1 MSLIYNKFKL
11 SSYQNLLRNARAD
24 SPIAITVYLE
34 HRLYLRLLDEIVGDS
49 SDPAKYILAM
59 VEKERFAVELEVY
72 EMMEKLRDY
81 LVEARFGQKLR
92 EEVILQ
98 VQSAMGYYNRFK
110 QMTHRQQAAFVAEHA
125 ELSKEEFL
133 KTLQS
138 EANLPSLTIGDHF
151 FTYLYTKKQRIMTA
165 MTSVLA
171 KEIGLCDNFNIEPD
185 TLDFFRIKI
194 TENISAVPDPRNFLI
209 NELIL
214 LMLAAPQYADRAF
227 SQLLLRVSGISIES
241 NTPLL
246 QGIAA
251 QMVTLCCTLC
261 ERINGSEVFAF
272 NESSVAPEVQDYLV
286 TQRKQAFNDLLV
298 TVATL
303 ISQLVATSSKATKFF
318 TNKRN
323 SASIQNT
330 AKVASILDERKS
342 PDLLFINGLYGFVKL
357 HELFGYFNV
366 GYLPSTEKANHH
378 LALLHQCGEKLK
390 AAIAKEFYS
399 YTLFNVSREGLEEEQ
414 SNLVAILKESLFCTD
429 NSAKELVETTQVFLA
444 QEGLRLMARI

>member
-138 EANLPSLTIGDHF
+138 EANLPSLTIGDDF
-151 FTYLYTKKQRIMTA
+151 FTYLYTKK
-165 MTSVLA
+165 
-171 KEIGLCDNFNIEPD
+171 
-185 TLDFFRIKI
+185 IK
-194 TENISAVPDPRNFLI
+194 R
-209 NELIL
+209 
-214 LMLAAPQYADRAF
+214 
-227 SQLLLRVSGISIES
+227 
-241 NTPLL
+241 
-246 QGIAA
+246 
-251 QMVTLCCTLC
+251 
-261 ERINGSEVFAF
+261 
-272 NESSVAPEVQDYLV
+272 
-286 TQRKQAFNDLLV
+286 
-298 TVATL
+298 
-303 ISQLVATSSKATKFF
+303 
-318 TNKRN
+318 
-323 SASIQNT
+323 
-330 AKVASILDERKS
+330 ERK
-342 PDLLFINGLYGFVKL
+342 
-357 HELFGYFNV
+357 
-366 GYLPSTEKANHH
+366 
-378 LALLHQCGEKLK
+378 
-390 AAIAKEFYS
+390 
-399 YTLFNVSREGLEEEQ
+399 
-414 SNLVAILKESLFCTD
+414 
-429 NSAKELVETTQVFLA
+429 
-444 QEGLRLMARI
+444 